1 LDGSLE
7 DNSISLSAVV
17 DGSGSQNSWQKINRK
32 RKRVAPPLSRK
43 INLWNQEWVNYNVG
57 ISIEKNIAETSL

>member
-1 LDGSLE
+1 LDGSPE
-7 DNSISLSAVV
+7 DNSTSLGAVA
-17 DGSGSQNSWQKINRK
+17 DGSESQNSRQKINRK

-57 ISIEKNIAETSL
+57 IFIEKNVAETSL